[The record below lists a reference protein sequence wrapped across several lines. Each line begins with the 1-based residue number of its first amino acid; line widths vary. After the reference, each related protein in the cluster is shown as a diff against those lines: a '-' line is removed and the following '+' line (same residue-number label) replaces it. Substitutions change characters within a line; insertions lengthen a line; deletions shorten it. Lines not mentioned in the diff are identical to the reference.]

1 MLLRGTYGDTT
12 PFFFTMTNDVNSF
25 IFGYLIAVQ
34 KTSLMLQ
41 KIALIDNKVLPQTL
55 SISLFL
61 RGREYVYQ
69 YVVGS
74 HSEE

>member
-1 MLLRGTYGDTT
+1 
-12 PFFFTMTNDVNSF
+12 MTNDVSSF

-41 KIALIDNKVLPQTL
+41 KIALIDNKVRPQTL

-61 RGREYVYQ
+61 RGRKYMYQ
-69 YVVGS
+69 HVVGS